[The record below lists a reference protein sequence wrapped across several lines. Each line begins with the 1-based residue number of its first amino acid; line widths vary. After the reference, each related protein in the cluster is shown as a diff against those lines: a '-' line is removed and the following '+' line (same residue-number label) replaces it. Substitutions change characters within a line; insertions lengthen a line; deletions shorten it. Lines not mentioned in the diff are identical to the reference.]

1 MLETGSLSWEQKN
14 MISFSMCLCECV
26 GKKHGFYVCVCVY
39 ICIYR
44 YMYVSGVYIYV
55 HLGDM
60 CVLAYV
66 HIYPI
71 YLYMHTYVLE
81 PGAPPP
87 CSTL

>member
-1 MLETGSLSWEQKN
+1 
-14 MISFSMCLCECV
+14 MIAFGMCLCEYV
-26 GKKHGFYVCVCVY
+26 EEKHGFYVCLC
-39 ICIYR
+39 ICMYK

-60 CVLAYV
+60 CV
-66 HIYPI
+66 HIYPV